1 MRISTK
7 GRYATRLMLDLALHY
22 NCGFIPLKAISQ
34 RQNISDKYLEQIIT
48 QLSRAGYVRSARVAQ
63 GGYQLIRRPEEY
75 TIGEILRTTEGS
87 LAPVACMDSDGGI
100 CCPMRESCVTQE
112 VWAQIEQAINR
123 VVDHITLADLVKRH
137 NEKNGGNYII

>member
-1 MRISTK
+1 
-7 GRYATRLMLDLALHY
+7 
-22 NCGFIPLKAISQ
+22 
-34 RQNISDKYLEQIIT
+34 
-48 QLSRAGYVRSARVAQ
+48 
-63 GGYQLIRRPEEY
+63 
-75 TIGEILRTTEGS
+75 
-87 LAPVACMDSDGGI
+87 MDSEGGI